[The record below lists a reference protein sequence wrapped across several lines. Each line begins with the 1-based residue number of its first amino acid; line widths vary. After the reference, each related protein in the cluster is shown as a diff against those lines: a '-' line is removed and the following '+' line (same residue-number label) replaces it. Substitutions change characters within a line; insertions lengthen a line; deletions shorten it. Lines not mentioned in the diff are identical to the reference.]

1 MSKNK
6 LLSILKAPKPTKN
19 ERKIFLNQ
27 KQKKTLYKSIKKWD
41 RKNPPKSKIEET
53 KRILFK
59 SRKSIFKLKNY
70 YDNKSDCIKCK
81 ALTDIRTVL

>member
-27 KQKKTLYKSIKKWD
+27 KQKKNALQVNKKM
-41 RKNPPKSKIEET
+41 R
-53 KRILFK
+53 
-59 SRKSIFKLKNY
+59 
-70 YDNKSDCIKCK
+70 
-81 ALTDIRTVL
+81 